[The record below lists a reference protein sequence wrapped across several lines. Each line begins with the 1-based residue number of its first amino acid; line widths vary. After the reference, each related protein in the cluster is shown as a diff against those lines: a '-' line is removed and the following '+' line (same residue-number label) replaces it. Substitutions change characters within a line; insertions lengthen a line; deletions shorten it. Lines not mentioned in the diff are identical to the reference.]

1 MWFLNSNSPKK
12 KLSFFKNWILPKKRF
27 ISVSKNGIV
36 ISQQKNGHPHKSIC
50 GPAKT
55 GIAAL
60 GLQKKVSS
68 SSNIPMLLL
77 N

>member
-1 MWFLNSNSPKK
+1 
-12 KLSFFKNWILPKKRF
+12 
-27 ISVSKNGIV
+27 
-36 ISQQKNGHPHKSIC
+36 SQQKNGHPHKSRC

-60 GLQKKVSS
+60 GLQKIISS